1 MWISS
6 SFPAFVVDHVIAG
19 DGRSLNLAKTAEREA
34 RLRQTEIN
42 DERKGE
48 DDMTHGEG
56 WISSPL
62 DNNSP
67 HQDRTRIAR

>member
-6 SFPAFVVDHVIAG
+6 SFPALVVDHVIAG

-42 DERKGE
+42 ERKGE

-67 HQDRTRIAR
+67 HQDRRRIAR